1 MKRKT
6 LIAAFGCVLLATS
19 LLGCGGSNKLQSI
32 TLGIGGTGGFFNLQ
46 GIGGTLQLKAT
57 GEYGSTKTKDLTNKV
72 TYVVVPD
79 GNDSD
84 GNPLNAPPMTVTLSP
99 TGLLT
104 AVDPAVCTWTNLQ
117 PDPDKEPAW
126 ALTGS
131 YKITASFDG
140 ITSQPIFVGVASA
153 AGPPPT
159 GACGPSGA

>member
-6 LIAAFGCVLLATS
+6 LIAAFGCVLLASS

-32 TLGIGGTGGFFNLQ
+32 TLGIGGTNGFFNLQ
-46 GIGGTLQLKAT
+46 GIGGTLQLQAI

-72 TYVVVPD
+72 TFVVVPD

-84 GNPLNAPPMTVTLSP
+84 GNPLNPPPMTVTLSP

-104 AVDPAVCTWTNLQ
+104 AVDPAVCTWINLQ
-117 PDPDKEPAW
+117 PDPDKTPAW

-140 ITSQPIFVGVASA
+140 IISQPIFVGVASA

-159 GACGPSGA
+159 GACGPSGT